1 MRHLLV
7 EELQE
12 CVPGGN
18 ILKKRDP
25 EAAKDDNSLLLRAA
39 NSLVANHLQK
49 NEYEYT
55 MGIFVPE
62 SGTYPDKVS
71 NLPFLR
77 MTKCMPQIELN
88 IALNALSL

>member
-18 ILKKRDP
+18 ILKKQASAT
-25 EAAKDDNSLLLRAA
+25 AAEDDNTLLVKAA
-39 NSLVANHLQK
+39 NSLVASHLQK
-49 NEYEYT
+49 CEYEYT
-55 MGIFVPE
+55 MGIFIPE

-71 NLPFLR
+71 NLPFPHDWNDVSDCTFLCI
-77 MTKCMPQIELN
+77 MLLK
-88 IALNALSL
+88 S